1 MTAKLNPS
9 LTSMFGMPGS
19 LCDGHPS
26 WLRSWR
32 TIPET
37 VAPKADMQH
46 AAKVVISINFEM
58 FPKVV
63 MKKKNCLVRWL
74 KTGCCV
80 LSLPIKQYN
89 IVRWELNGK
98 AFVIL
103 RSVETRVYF
112 HESME

>member
-1 MTAKLNPS
+1 
-9 LTSMFGMPGS
+9 MFGMPRS
-19 LCDGHPS
+19 LCDGQPS

-46 AAKVVISINFEM
+46 AANVVMSMAFEM

-63 MKKKNCLVRWL
+63 MDEKDFVGRWL
-74 KTGCCV
+74 KLVT
-80 LSLPIKQYN
+80 IQDN
-89 IVRWELNGK
+89 IVLLVLNGK

-103 RSVETRVYF
+103 RSVETGVYF
-112 HESME
+112 HERKK

>member
-1 MTAKLNPS
+1 ML
-9 LTSMFGMPGS
+9 
-19 LCDGHPS
+19 
-26 WLRSWR
+26 
-32 TIPET
+32 
-37 VAPKADMQH
+37 H

-63 MKKKNCLVRWL
+63 MESGLFYERWL
-74 KTGCCV
+74 MTKCCV
-80 LSLPIKQYN
+80 WVMVITQYN
-89 IVRWELNGK
+89 IVRLELNGK